1 MSIVEELENSID
13 IVELV
18 SKYTKL
24 TKSWANY
31 KALCPFP
38 GHNEKTPSFMVSPT
52 KQLAYCFWCH
62 KWWGALK
69 FIMDIENL
77 EFKEAIQIL
86 ANFAWKKLEWFDFKK
101 EKIKKNIY
109 SLYKDATN
117 YYKQALEKN
126 PEIKKYLFDRW
137 LNNEIINK
145 FNFWY
150 SDSGLALY
158 NYLKE
163 KWYDDKLISDSKIFV
178 DIKNRKDKFIWR
190 IIFPIQNLRWDIVAF
205 TARIVWKWE
214 PKYLNSPTTP
224 WFDKSSILYW
234 LYQAKQEIVKKD
246 FVIIV
251 EWQMDVISMQSKWFI
266 NTVWVSGTALTE
278 KHLNIIKRL
287 TNKIY
292 LCFDWDSAWQKATK
306 LAIETAKNKDIEIKI
321 ISLPAWKDPDEILN
335 SWEDFEKYIKNAL
348 SPIWYYIENSNF
360 DLNSIEDKKRLLKN
374 LVEIIK
380 TFSNP
385 VEQDF
390 YLKELAKK
398 LDLREKIVYDYFN
411 KLRFKRERIEKTSK
425 KSFSSEDLAIWYLLL
440 DYQKYNKIFNEKII
454 FKNKLKN
461 ELKEAL
467 ENKLILNNLNLEKQS
482 LYKAITLQ
490 LENENSNKNEEQIE
504 KDIEKIIQK
513 INSDSFKKEAEALKE
528 KMNSWDEKAFLEYS
542 KIISLAKKY
551 NIK

>member
-69 FIMDIENL
+69 FIMDIENI

-163 KWYDDKLISDSKIFV
+163 KWYDDKLINDSKIFV